1 VHVLTAEPF
10 LKALTKAIEDEEG
23 FQLPDLEDWSLP
35 SWEEAKG
42 FEEEDALEAAPPD
55 SETDAHGIGWFLTQ
69 LESTHIPSEE
79 EQKGWLLAVREGKEA
94 AEKLAERLGLFP
106 LEIRLVAR
114 RKLLELEGN
123 PPWRKE
129 LDREGRRLWE
139 KVLQGEEALIRT
151 VEGNLRLV
159 VHVAK
164 RYVGSGV
171 HLVDLVSYGSLGLIE
186 AAERFDLALGHRF
199 STYAY
204 WWVRQKVSKGAR
216 DLYRESGEK
225 APLSLDEG
233 VGDEARFMDF
243 IASDADPAAAAL
255 DKLTQDSIWNRLY
268 RIGRLHAL
276 ALGLHTGLVTGEPL
290 PVSRVAEILDV
301 SRGEAER
308 LIAEAKK
315 RSRYLLRD
323 LEPEITT

>member
-1 VHVLTAEPF
+1 MHVLTAEPF
-10 LKALTKAIEDEEG
+10 LKALTEAIEDEEA
-23 FQLPDLEDWSLP
+23 FRVADLEEWPLP
-35 SWEEAKG
+35 SWEEAEE
-42 FEEEDALEAAPPD
+42 FEEGILEAAPLEAGDDP
-55 SETDAHGIGWFLTQ
+55 HGISWFLTQ
-69 LESTHIPSEE
+69 LESTRIPSEE
-79 EQKGWLLAVREGKEA
+79 EQKAWLLAVREGKGA
-94 AEKLAERLGLFP
+94 AERLAERLGLSP
-106 LEIRLVAR
+106 LEVRLAAR

-123 PPWRKE
+123 PPWRSG

-151 VEGNLRLV
+151 VESNLRLV

-171 HLVDLVSYGSLGLIE
+171 HLVDLVTYGSLGLIE
-186 AAERFDLALGHRF
+186 AAERFDMALGHRF

-225 APLSLDEG
+225 APLSLDEE
-233 VGDEARFMDF
+233 VGDDARFMDF
-243 IASDADPAAAAL
+243 IASDADPAAAAV
-255 DKLTQDSIWNRLY
+255 DRLLQEALWERLP

-290 PVSRVAEILDV
+290 PVSRVAELLGV

-308 LIAEAKK
+308 LIAEARK

-323 LEPEITT
+323 LEPEMTA